1 MKLDTLPLWGVSN
14 LSFQKEQV
22 DITEHV
28 TGRFKESVMVLYHQN
43 EEIGTMISENQY
55 ELKSGYSYDQNRF
68 YRLSDTLTHGTE
80 KYVDCDDENGWC

>member
-22 DITEHV
+22 DITDHV
-28 TGRFKESVMVLYHQN
+28 TGRFKESGMVLYHQN
-43 EEIGTMISENQY
+43 EEIGTMISENHY

-68 YRLSDTLTHGTE
+68 YRLTDTLTHGTE

>member
-1 MKLDTLPLWGVSN
+1 M
-14 LSFQKEQV
+14 SFQKEQV
-22 DITEHV
+22 DITDHV
-28 TGRFKESVMVLYHQN
+28 TGRFKEGGMVLYHQN

-68 YRLSDTLTHGTE
+68 YRLTDTLTHGTE

>member
-1 MKLDTLPLWGVSN
+1 M
-14 LSFQKEQV
+14 SFQKEQV

-28 TGRFKESVMVLYHQN
+28 TGRFKESGMVLYHQN
-43 EEIGTMISENQY
+43 EKIGTMISENQY

>member
-28 TGRFKESVMVLYHQN
+28 TGRFKESGMVLYHQN
-43 EEIGTMISENQY
+43 EKIGTMISENQY

>member
-1 MKLDTLPLWGVSN
+1 MGVSN

-28 TGRFKESVMVLYHQN
+28 TGRFKESGMVLYHQN
-43 EEIGTMISENQY
+43 EEIGTMISKNQY

>member
-1 MKLDTLPLWGVSN
+1 VSN

-28 TGRFKESVMVLYHQN
+28 TGRFKESGMVLYHQH

>member
-1 MKLDTLPLWGVSN
+1 M
-14 LSFQKEQV
+14 SFQKEQV

-28 TGRFKESVMVLYHQN
+28 TGRFKESGMVLYHQN
-43 EEIGTMISENQY
+43 EEIGTMISEHQY

-68 YRLSDTLTHGTE
+68 YCLSDTLTYGTE

>member
-1 MKLDTLPLWGVSN
+1 M
-14 LSFQKEQV
+14 SFQKEQV

-28 TGRFKESVMVLYHQN
+28 TGRFKESGMVLYHQN
-43 EEIGTMISENQY
+43 EEIGTMISENPY